1 MMILVFGYFFLKER
15 GMCLL
20 IFFLE
25 GYFKSGNNFCFMKEI
40 YDVKIDEI
48 SDCEILNS
56 MLRIYVFNLS

>member
-1 MMILVFGYFFLKER
+1 
-15 GMCLL
+15 MCLL
-20 IFFLE
+20 IFFLKD
-25 GYFKSGNNFCFMKEI
+25 YFKRGDNFCFMKEI